1 MEPDRLKMIRVK
13 DLEKA
18 FAGARGEVRA
28 LRGVSFEVGRG
39 ELFTLLGPSGC
50 GKTTTLRCIAGL
62 EQPLSGEIRID
73 DRPVFSA
80 ADGTFIPPE
89 RRNIGMV
96 FQSYAIW
103 PHMTVF
109 QNVAYPLAKEAS
121 RAEIGER
128 VARILDRLSLGA
140 LADRLAPNLSG
151 GQQQRVALARAL
163 VAQPQVLLLDEPLS
177 NLDAKLRE
185 QMRFELKALQESFG
199 ITTVY
204 VTHDQ
209 EEALALSDRIGLM
222 HEGALL
228 EVGAPADLYLRPAHR
243 ITADFL
249 GTSNFVPAQVERN
262 GDQPW
267 DEMLVATPLGPFVA
281 QRSDE
286 WQPGMATQLFFRPE
300 CVDLCDE
307 IAGANNGP
315 NHGSGV
321 VERVTFLG
329 NSADVVIRCGEIAL
343 RVRAHPTRT
352 PAAGKQVYFS
362 VAPQSCI
369 VFPASS
375 SADRPTPS
383 PHSSPIEGEDVN
395 LGK

>member
-1 MEPDRLKMIRVK
+1 MISVK
-13 DLEKA
+13 DLVKS
-18 FAGARGEVRA
+18 FPGAKGEVRA
-28 LRGVSFEVGRG
+28 LNGVSFTVGKG

-62 EQPLSGEIRID
+62 EHPVGGEIVIN
-73 DRPVFSA
+73 DRAVYRA
-80 ADGTFIPPE
+80 ADGTFVPPE
-89 RRNIGMV
+89 RREIGMV

-109 QNVAYPLAKEAS
+109 KNVAYPLAGGNGRDDVS
-121 RAEIGER
+121 QR
-128 VARILDRLSLGA
+128 VGGVLERLSLGS

-185 QMRFELKALQESFG
+185 QMRFELKSLQESFG

-228 EVGAPADLYLRPAHR
+228 EVGAPMELYTRPAHR
-243 ITADFL
+243 VTADFL
-249 GTSNFVPAQVERN
+249 GTANFIAGQVERPGN
-262 GDQPW
+262 NAW
-267 DEMLVATPLGPFVA
+267 DEMLIATPMGKFVA
-281 QRSDE
+281 RRSVE
-286 WQPGMATQLFFRPE
+286 WQPGMAAELFFRPE
-300 CVDLCDE
+300 SIELVDGS
-307 IAGANNGP
+307 ISNGAA
-315 NHGSGV
+315 NHGSAL

-329 NSADVVIRCGEIAL
+329 NSADVMLRSGEV
-343 RVRAHPTRT
+343 RVRLRAHPARIPDVGTKVNFLV
-352 PAAGKQVYFS
+352 PAE
-362 VAPQSCI
+362 SCI
-369 VFPASS
+369 VFPA
-375 SADRPTPS
+375 
-383 PHSSPIEGEDVN
+383 
-395 LGK
+395 

>member
-1 MEPDRLKMIRVK
+1 MISVR
-13 DLEKA
+13 DLEKS

-28 LRGVSFEVGRG
+28 LSGVSFEVGKG

-62 EQPLSGEIRID
+62 ELPLAGEIRIE

-80 ADGTFIPPE
+80 VDGTFVPPE

-121 RAEIGER
+121 RSEIGER

-209 EEALALSDRIGLM
+209 EEALALSNRIGLM
-222 HEGALL
+222 QEGSLV
-228 EVGAPADLYLRPAHR
+228 EVGSPADLYLHPAHK

-249 GTSNFVPAQVERN
+249 GTANFIPAHVQRGGN
-262 GDQPW
+262 QPG
-267 DEMLVATPLGPFVA
+267 DEMLLESPIGSFVA
-281 QRSDE
+281 RRSVE
-286 WQPGMATQLFFRPE
+286 WQPGMAAQLFFRPE
-300 CVDLCDE
+300 CVDLGE
-307 IAGANNGP
+307 ETAGADGAP
-315 NHGSGV
+315 NRGSAI

-329 NSADVVIRCGEIAL
+329 NAADVIMRCNEVRL
-343 RVRAHPTRT
+343 RARAHPTRI
-352 PAAGKQVYFS
+352 PAVGQRVCFS
-362 VAPQSCI
+362 VAPGSCM
-369 VFPASS
+369 VFRADSS
-375 SADRPTPS
+375 V
-383 PHSSPIEGEDVN
+383 DVR
-395 LGK
+395 KRA

>member
-1 MEPDRLKMIRVK
+1 VIRIK
-13 DLEKA
+13 DLVKTFE
-18 FAGARGEVRA
+18 GARGEVRA
-28 LRGVSFEVGRG
+28 LRGVSFEVSKGQ
-39 ELFTLLGPSGC
+39 LFTLLGPSGC

-62 EQPLSGEIRID
+62 EQPLEGDIWVN

-80 ADGTFIPPE
+80 SNRTFVPPE
-89 RRNIGMV
+89 QRHIGMV

-109 QNVAYPLAKEAS
+109 QNVAYPLASGMS
-121 RAEIGER
+121 RRELSGRVDQVLER
-128 VARILDRLSLGA
+128 LGLDG

-163 VAQPQVLLLDEPLS
+163 VAEPEVLLLDEPLS

-185 QMRFELKALQESFG
+185 QMRFELKALHESLE

-209 EEALALSDRIGLM
+209 EEALALSDQIGLM

-228 EVGAPADLYLRPAHR
+228 EVGAPTALYLRPAHR

-249 GTSNFVPAQVERN
+249 GTANFVPVEVKSSGN
-262 GDQPW
+262 QAW
-267 DEMLVATPLGPFVA
+267 DEMVVESPLGTFVA
-281 QRSDE
+281 QRSIE
-286 WQPGMATQLFFRPE
+286 WREGLPASLFFRPE
-300 CVDLCDE
+300 YVEFFDPNNSS
-307 IAGANNGP
+307 NNGT
-315 NHGSGV
+315 NTGTGTI
-321 VERVTFLG
+321 ERVTFLG

-352 PAAGKQVYFS
+352 PAAGKQVHFS
-362 VAPQSCI
+362 VAPEFCI
-369 VFPASS
+369 VFPAWSPS
-375 SADRPTPS
+375 DRPALS
-383 PHSSPIEGEDVN
+383 PRSFPIEGEDSN
-395 LGK
+395 RDE

>member
-1 MEPDRLKMIRVK
+1 MIRVK
-13 DLEKA
+13 DLQKS

-28 LRGVSFEVGRG
+28 LRGVSFEVGKG

-62 EQPLSGEIRID
+62 EQPRSGEIVID
-73 DRPVFSA
+73 DHPVFSA
-80 ADGTFIPPE
+80 GRGLFVPPE

-109 QNVAYPLAKEAS
+109 QNVAYPLEKEVS
-121 RAEIGER
+121 RAQISER

-209 EEALALSDRIGLM
+209 EEALALSDRLGLM
-222 HEGALL
+222 HEGELI
-228 EVGAPADLYLRPAHR
+228 EVGSPADLYLRPAHR
-243 ITADFL
+243 VTADFL
-249 GTSNFVPAQVERN
+249 GTSNFIAAQVERN
-262 GDQPW
+262 GAQPW
-267 DEMLVATPLGPFVA
+267 DEMLLTTRIGKFVA
-281 QRSDE
+281 QRSVE
-286 WQPGMATQLFFRPE
+286 WQPGAETQLFFRPE
-300 CVDLCDE
+300 SVELLDE
-307 IAGANNGP
+307 TVENEKANHSVGI
-315 NHGSGV
+315 

-329 NSADVVIRCGEIAL
+329 NSADVIMRCNDVKL
-343 RVRAHPTRT
+343 RARTHPART
-352 PAAGKQVYFS
+352 PAMGREVRFT
-362 VAPQSCI
+362 VAPQACI
-369 VFPASS
+369 AFPNDS
-375 SADRPTPS
+375 RGT
-383 PHSSPIEGEDVN
+383 
-395 LGK
+395 

>member
-1 MEPDRLKMIRVK
+1 MIIVK
-13 DLEKA
+13 DLVKS
-18 FAGARGEVRA
+18 FPGAKGEVRA
-28 LRGVSFEVGRG
+28 LNGVSFAVGKG

-62 EQPLSGEIRID
+62 EQPVAGEIVIN
-73 DRPVFSA
+73 DRAVYRA
-80 ADGTFIPPE
+80 ADGTFVPPE
-89 RRNIGMV
+89 RREIGMV

-109 QNVAYPLAKEAS
+109 KNVAYPLAGGNG
-121 RAEIGER
+121 RDDVNQR
-128 VARILDRLSLGA
+128 VGAVLERLSLGS

-185 QMRFELKALQESFG
+185 QMRFELKSLQESFG

-228 EVGAPADLYLRPAHR
+228 EVGSPSDLYIRPAHR

-249 GTSNFVPAQVERN
+249 GTANFIAAQVEKP
-262 GDQPW
+262 GSEAW
-267 DEMLVATPLGPFVA
+267 DEMLIATPMGKFA
-281 QRSDE
+281 ARRSVE
-286 WQPGMATQLFFRPE
+286 WQPGMAAELFFRPE
-300 CVDLCDE
+300 SIELLDGNRSGGE
-307 IAGANNGP
+307 ANCGLAQ
-315 NHGSGV
+315 

-329 NSADVVIRCGEIAL
+329 NSADVILRSGEVRIRL
-343 RVRAHPTRT
+343 RAHPARIPSVGT
-352 PAAGKQVYFS
+352 KVSFS
-362 VAPQSCI
+362 VPAESCI
-369 VFPASS
+369 VFPA
-375 SADRPTPS
+375 
-383 PHSSPIEGEDVN
+383 
-395 LGK
+395 

>member
-1 MEPDRLKMIRVK
+1 VISVR
-13 DLEKA
+13 DLEKS
-18 FAGARGEVRA
+18 FAGTRGEVRA
-28 LRGVSFEVGRG
+28 LRGVSFEVGKG

-73 DRPVFSA
+73 DKPVFSA
-80 ADGTFIPPE
+80 ADGTFIAPE

-199 ITTVY
+199 ITTIY

-228 EVGAPADLYLRPAHR
+228 EVGAPADLYLCPAHR
-243 ITADFL
+243 VTADFL

-262 GDQPW
+262 GKQPW
-267 DEMLVATPLGPFVA
+267 DEMLVATPLGSFVA
-281 QRSDE
+281 QRSEE

-300 CVDLCDE
+300 SVDLCDE
-307 IAGANNGP
+307 TAAANNAP
-315 NHGSGV
+315 NYGSGV

-329 NSADVVIRCGEIAL
+329 NSADVIMRCNDVAL
-343 RVRAHPTRT
+343 RVRTHPART
-352 PAAGKQVYFS
+352 PAVGKAVRFV
-362 VAPQSCI
+362 VAPKSCI
-369 VFPASS
+369 VFPAFS
-375 SADRPTPS
+375 D
-383 PHSSPIEGEDVN
+383 G
-395 LGK
+395 L

>member
-1 MEPDRLKMIRVK
+1 MISVK
-13 DLEKA
+13 DLQKS
-18 FAGARGEVRA
+18 FAAARGEVKA
-28 LRGVSFEVGRG
+28 LRGVSFQVGKG

-62 EQPLSGEIRID
+62 EQPLSGEILID
-73 DRPVFSA
+73 DQPVYSA
-80 ADGTFIPPE
+80 ASGTFIPPE

-128 VARILDRLSLGA
+128 VAQILDRLSLGA
-140 LADRLAPNLSG
+140 LSDRLAPNLSG

-222 HEGALL
+222 HEGALI
-228 EVGAPADLYLRPAHR
+228 EVGSPTDLYLRPAHR
-243 ITADFL
+243 VTADFL
-249 GTSNFVPAQVERN
+249 GTANFVAAQVERN
-262 GDQPW
+262 GTQPW
-267 DEMLVATPLGPFVA
+267 DEMLVATPVGGFIA
-281 QRSDE
+281 QRSVE
-286 WQPGMATQLFFRPE
+286 WQPGMTAQLFFRPE
-300 CVDLCDE
+300 SVEFLDQAAAADNSLNE
-307 IAGANNGP
+307 GA
-315 NHGSGV
+315 GV

-329 NSADVVIRCGEIAL
+329 NSADVIMRCNDVQL
-343 RVRAHPTRT
+343 RVRTHPART
-352 PAAGKQVYFS
+352 PAVGKAVRFG
-362 VAPQSCI
+362 VAPNSCI
-369 VFPASS
+369 VFP
-375 SADRPTPS
+375 T
-383 PHSSPIEGEDVN
+383 
-395 LGK
+395 

>member
-1 MEPDRLKMIRVK
+1 MIRVN
-13 DLEKA
+13 DLQKS

-28 LRGVSFEVGRG
+28 LRGVSFEVGKG

-62 EQPLSGEIRID
+62 EQPLAGEILVD

-80 ADGTFIPPE
+80 ADEIFVPPE

-121 RAEIGER
+121 RAEIAER
-128 VARILDRLSLGA
+128 VAGILDRLSLGS

-222 HEGALL
+222 HEGTLV
-228 EVGAPADLYLRPAHR
+228 EVGIPAELYLRPAHR
-243 ITADFL
+243 LTADFL
-249 GTSNFVPAQVERN
+249 GTANFIPAQVERN
-262 GDQPW
+262 GDRPW
-267 DEMLVATPLGPFVA
+267 DEMLLATPLGAFVA
-281 QRSDE
+281 QRSVE
-286 WQPGMATQLFFRPE
+286 WQPGIGTQLFFRPE
-300 CVDLCDE
+300 CVELNDQ
-307 IAGANNGP
+307 GAAANDATNQ
-315 NHGSGV
+315 GSAV
-321 VERVTFLG
+321 VERATFLG
-329 NSADVVIRCGEIAL
+329 NAADVIIRCNDVKL
-343 RVRAHPTRT
+343 RVRTHPART
-352 PAAGKQVYFS
+352 PAVGKQVYFF
-362 VAPQSCI
+362 VAPESCI
-369 VFPASS
+369 VFPAS
-375 SADRPTPS
+375 PPS
-383 PHSSPIEGEDVN
+383 GGLAASPPSSPIEPEAN

>member
-1 MEPDRLKMIRVK
+1 MIVFVDVSDTTGTITHHEHDELFSTVISVRELQK
-13 DLEKA
+13 S

-28 LRGVSFEVGRG
+28 LRGVSFEVGKG

-62 EQPLSGEIRID
+62 EQPLSGEILID
-73 DRPVFSA
+73 NHSVFSA
-80 ADGTFIPPE
+80 ASGTFVPPE

-121 RAEIGER
+121 RAAIGER
-128 VARILDRLSLGA
+128 VGKLLERLSLGA

-222 HEGALL
+222 HEGALI
-228 EVGAPADLYLRPAHR
+228 EVGSPSDLYLRPAHR
-243 ITADFL
+243 VTADFL
-249 GTSNFVPAQVERN
+249 GTANFVAAQVERN
-262 GDQPW
+262 GSRPW
-267 DEMLVATPLGPFVA
+267 EEMLLATSIGSFAA
-281 QRSDE
+281 QRSVE
-286 WQPGMATQLFFRPE
+286 WQPGMASQLFFRPE
-300 CVDLCDE
+300 SVEFLDGEAPAD
-307 IAGANNGP
+307 NVP
-315 NHGSGV
+315 NHGAGV

-329 NSADVVIRCGEIAL
+329 NSADVIMRCNDVRL
-343 RVRAHPTRT
+343 RARTHPART
-352 PAAGKQVYFS
+352 PAVGDAVRFV
-362 VAPQSCI
+362 VAPNSCI
-369 VFPASS
+369 TFPAVGS
-375 SADRPTPS
+375 
-383 PHSSPIEGEDVN
+383 
-395 LGK
+395 

>member
-1 MEPDRLKMIRVK
+1 
-13 DLEKA
+13 LEESIVISVRNIEKS

-28 LRGVSFEVGRG
+28 LRGVSFEVGKG

-62 EQPLSGEIRID
+62 EQPLWGEILID
-73 DRPVFSA
+73 DHPVFSA
-80 ADGTFIPPE
+80 ANGKFVPPE

-109 QNVAYPLAKEAS
+109 QNVAYPLARDAN
-121 RAEIGER
+121 RAETGER

-222 HEGALL
+222 HEGALI
-228 EVGAPADLYLRPAHR
+228 EVGSPADLYLRPAHR
-243 ITADFL
+243 VTADFL
-249 GTSNFVPAQVERN
+249 GTANFIPAQVERN
-262 GDQPW
+262 GSQPW
-267 DEMLVATPLGPFVA
+267 DEMLLATPLGSFGA
-281 QRSDE
+281 QRSVE
-286 WQPGMATQLFFRPE
+286 WQPGMAAQLFFRPE
-300 CVDLCDE
+300 SVEFLDKPAATADN
-307 IAGANNGP
+307 AP
-315 NHGSGV
+315 NHGSGFI
-321 VERVTFLG
+321 ERVTFLG
-329 NSADVVIRCGEIAL
+329 NSADVIMRCKDI
-343 RVRAHPTRT
+343 RVRVRTHPARA
-352 PAAGKQVYFS
+352 PAVGKAVCFV
-362 VAPQSCI
+362 VAQSSCI
-369 VFPASS
+369 VFPS
-375 SADRPTPS
+375 
-383 PHSSPIEGEDVN
+383 
-395 LGK
+395 